1 MAITTF
7 LAGRI
12 KVLHLILI
20 VLVLFSVA
28 PIAFVG
34 WQLIAINTETLQSK
48 EKNYQ
53 VQSVRNKA
61 RQIELYVQGY
71 IAQVNSYARA
81 FEITGNL
88 LQATSPAGQENLAR
102 TLEDDSNLLALAVA
116 PSQNLNN
123 YSVVTNSN
131 KIIPEE
137 VREALNEAASATA
150 KGKSYLGAPRILQT
164 YREPALVVAQPVKN
178 KGQIEGIVLAVVSLQ
193 KVFSLVAQKGNLD
206 EWKLLHGENTIF
218 FVVDG
223 DGSIVA
229 HPDEQLAFKKEDAR
243 YMKVVRDWLDSNQYV
258 AATSAFPLARNSE
271 KLNLL
276 GSYATAQLNSEK
288 RLGVVGLVNEEA
300 AYLSAKTMR
309 WRTIMISMVAALVAI
324 IFGFFFARG
333 FSKPIEKLAEN
344 ARAIAKGDY
353 TRRIELSTSNRE
365 ISELALDFNL
375 MGAEIQQHIQE
386 IRASS
391 EKNRRLFL
399 GSVKSLAAAIDG
411 KDPYTRGHSE
421 RVMVY
426 SQTIAELME
435 MPAEEVEKI
444 RVSALLHDV
453 GKIGIE
459 DRILRKP
466 AALTNQEFEI
476 MKNHPRIGGSIMAEN
491 PEMAEYIPGMSMHH
505 ETIDGSGYPLGLKGE
520 EIPMMARIVSVADC
534 FDAMTTNRPYQRAMT
549 FEVAIDRINTFIG
562 TRYDAQ
568 VVHALEKAIRSKYIK
583 PDARVNNVPEPKP
596 EPSEDTVAAA
606 VAGQEK

>member
-1 MAITTF
+1 MAVTAF
-7 LAGRI
+7 SSGRI
-12 KVLHLILI
+12 KVLHLILF
-20 VLVLFSVA
+20 VLVLFSLT

-34 WQLIAINTETLQSK
+34 WQLISINTETLQGK

-123 YSVVTNSN
+123 FSVVTNSN
-131 KIIPEE
+131 KIVPEE
-137 VREALNEAASATA
+137 VREALTEASTA
-150 KGKSYLGAPRILQT
+150 IGRGRSYLGAPRILQT

-178 KGQIEGIVLAVVSLQ
+178 RDAIEGIVLAVISLQ

-218 FVVDG
+218 FVVDEEG
-223 DGSIVA
+223 QVVA
-229 HPDEQLAFKKEDAR
+229 HPDEQLAFKKQDAR

-258 AATSAFPLARNSE
+258 AATSTFPLARNDE
-271 KLNLL
+271 KLQLL
-276 GSYATAQLNSEK
+276 GSYATAQLNSEQ
-288 RLGVVGLVNEEA
+288 RLGVIGLVNEEA

-309 WRTIMISMVAALVAI
+309 WRTIMISLVAAIVAI
-324 IFGFFFARG
+324 IVGFFFARG

-353 TRRIELSTSNRE
+353 SRRIELKTKNQE
-365 ISELALDFNL
+365 ITDLAIDFNR
-375 MGAEIQQHIQE
+375 MSERIQRQIQE
-386 IRASS
+386 VKASA

-426 SQTIAELME
+426 SQTIAELMA
-435 MPAEEVEKI
+435 MPPDEVEKI
-444 RVSALLHDV
+444 RISALLHDV

-466 AALTNQEFEI
+466 AALTNDEFEK
-476 MKNHPRIGGSIMAEN
+476 MKAHPSIGGTIMEEN

-505 ETIDGSGYPLGLKGE
+505 ETMDGKGYPRGLKGE

-534 FDAMTTNRPYQRAMT
+534 FDAMTTNRPYQKAMT

-562 TRYDAQ
+562 TRYDEN
-568 VVHALEKAIRSKYIK
+568 VVRALETAIHQKHIK
-583 PDARVNNVPEPKP
+583 PVPGINNVPEP
-596 EPSEDTVAAA
+596 EPHEESSVMT
-606 VAGQEK
+606 AGQEK